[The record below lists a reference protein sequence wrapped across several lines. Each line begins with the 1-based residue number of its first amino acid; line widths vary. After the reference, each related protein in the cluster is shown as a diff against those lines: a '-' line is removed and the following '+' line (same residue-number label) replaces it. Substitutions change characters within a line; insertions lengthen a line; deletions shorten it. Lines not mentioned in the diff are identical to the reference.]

1 MLGRISLAETQ
12 FDQKLGDFQHDTKLH
27 SGTGRD
33 INVANAGRRAR
44 AIVQTAK
51 GTAAV
56 QKLLKGAEKVKTTSK
71 NFRNY
76 RKDGGYE
83 TALADLSQL

>member
-1 MLGRISLAETQ
+1 METQ

-27 SGTGRD
+27 SVTGRD

-51 GTAAV
+51 GTAAAQKGRKSQDNIEEF
-56 QKLLKGAEKVKTTSK
+56 QKLQEGRGL
-71 NFRNY
+71 RNCTG
-76 RKDGGYE
+76 RF
-83 TALADLSQL
+83 